1 MKKILFLVLLSTIFV
16 FASCGGGTSSTP
28 TKCTNNSECESNET
42 CNTDTG
48 KCEATFGCTNN
59 RQCDAGETCNL
70 ATKTCEK
77 VFICSSAQSC
87 YDHDSTWNADSNPAM
102 CVAGECRADGCK
114 SNQDCKGGKL
124 CNVASGKCE
133 EAASCDNVGEVKIV
147 TPSFVLTEGN
157 TKELKAIVLNSNGAP
172 INTSGSFTWASSK
185 TDIVAVDVNGV
196 VTGGASDGSSD
207 ITVSI
212 CNKTSQAL
220 NIQNFATVENGKL
233 RVIVRDVDGKKVTGA
248 TVKAK
253 DESMVTDNEGV
264 ALFDN
269 TETKNNITVTMA
281 GFQSLT
287 FLDVEGKDI
296 IAYLIKAVDNTK
308 SGGFKGMFDFDHP
321 TIKKNGLTR
330 LGFAGASLPGNILDL
345 DFGLLLGEPIMRHID
360 TAGIQEDI
368 ALPSGL
374 VLFLGD
380 DDVISGSYAATGL
393 EGDRTLWGWGGRG
406 SLSQVLGIVQEA
418 MDAGMENLDMGK
430 LLSQLMPIAEKFN
443 HSIKANQNITH
454 CPKIADVNDINGN
467 QDTTDKISD
476 FDSSCFPTVNMTLNQ
491 PLSQMSTFKFP
502 ALPTIEGERAEV
514 ELLLVSTIVEGK
526 GMVPLGLGAGVDKK
540 DNNDTAD
547 GKIDDTHIVYAPQHD
562 GIANNDSM
570 VVSMSMI
577 INKDAMNPQGNTKV
591 NDMMVKLTGLVKFY
605 KDGVIED
612 NIDMSND
619 TYLKLAEDAKLANNE
634 VTFTAI
640 DGATLYRLSVVDA
653 DGNVWVVYSPNT
665 TISIADKPIGNI
677 NTIIV
682 QAVTL
687 SKDNTEVSY
696 NDLLKF
702 NNSNLDDL
710 VRLIKKFSAYQ
721 IDLSAK

>member
-1 MKKILFLVLLSTIFV
+1 MKKILFLVLLSTIFI
-16 FASCGGGTSSTP
+16 FASCGGGTESNP
-28 TKCTNNSECESNET
+28 TKCTSNSECESNET

-48 KCEATFGCTNN
+48 KCEENFGCTNN
-59 RQCDAGETCNL
+59 RQCDAGEICNL
-70 ATKTCEK
+70 STSTCEK
-77 VFICSSAQSC
+77 VFICTSAQSC
-87 YDHDSTWNADSNPAM
+87 YDHDSTWNADSNPVM

-114 SNQDCKGGKL
+114 SNQDCTGGKL

-147 TPSFVLTEGN
+147 TPSIVLTEGS

-172 INTSGSFTWASSK
+172 ININGSFTWASTN
-185 TDIVAVDVNGV
+185 TDIVAVDNNGV
-196 VTGGASDGSSD
+196 VTGGTASGSSD

-212 CNKTSQAL
+212 CDKTSDAL
-220 NIQNFATVENGKL
+220 NIQNFATVEAGKL
-233 RVIVRDVDGKKVTGA
+233 RVIVRDVDGNKVTGA

-253 DESMVTDNEGV
+253 DETLSTDGEGV

-269 TETKNNITVTMA
+269 TEAKNNITVTKA

-287 FLDVEGKDI
+287 FLDVEGNDI
-296 IAYLIKAVDNTK
+296 IAYLIKAVDDTK

-360 TAGIQEDI
+360 TAGIQADI

-374 VLFLGD
+374 VLLLGD
-380 DDVISGSYAATGL
+380 DDIVSDSYAATAL

-418 MDAGMENLDMGK
+418 MDAGVENLDMGK

-443 HSIKANQNITH
+443 HSIKASQNITL
-454 CPKIADVNDINGN
+454 CPKVADVNDINGD
-467 QDTTDKISD
+467 QDTTDLIPD
-476 FDSSCFPTVNMTLNQ
+476 FDSSCFPTINMTLNQ

-502 ALPTIEGERAEV
+502 VLPTIEGERAEV
-514 ELLLVSTIVEGK
+514 EILLVSTIVEGK

-570 VVSMSMI
+570 VVSMTMI
-577 INKDAMNPQGNTKV
+577 INKDAMNPQGETKTE
-591 NDMMVKLTGLVKFY
+591 DMMVKLTGLVKFY
-605 KDGVIED
+605 KNGVIED
-612 NIDMSND
+612 DIDMSND
-619 TYLKLAEDAKLANNE
+619 TYLKLAEDAKLENNV

-665 TISIADKPIGNI
+665 SISIADKPIGSI
-677 NTIIV
+677 ATIIV

-687 SKDNTEVSY
+687 SKDNVALSY
-696 NDLLKF
+696 SDLLKF
-702 NNSNLDDL
+702 NSSNLDDL